1 MIAKF
6 TNLRMGTKLLVVF
19 LLVVLLVV
27 GIVGSLGVMNMQSIN
42 AILAEITDQRV
53 PSVKNATAVERY
65 ALRTIMDEKMYLLYQ
80 DTKYQ
85 QSAMANIDQIMV
97 SLDAVDKVAT
107 QYNDQDLLSKSQEVR
122 TVTEEY
128 KKLYNDGV
136 GKLQNNRAAAKTM
149 DEKGQ
154 VVVNEASAYFQA
166 KMKDTSSQA
175 KEALAIVVDIWDTAL
190 QTRLHEKNY
199 MLYKDS
205 REFTGLEAN
214 ITKLNKLYDDLQKV
228 TTAADEL
235 QRIDTARAATT
246 AYHTA
251 AQDWVKNDQDL
262 TAVLAQMA
270 EIGTKVQDNAMKAE
284 DAGWN
289 AADASKLEASN
300 VFSQALTY
308 FAIAGVV
315 AVVLGLIVSIT
326 FARSVT
332 KPLAQVHQAAQK
344 IAEGDLNQTLEIKST
359 DEIGQIAASF
369 TQMIAYLQSMAG
381 TATSIAD
388 GNLTQTVT
396 PQSTRDVLGNAFA
409 QMITNLHQLVSQV
422 ANNATGL
429 GVSAGQLSDIASQ
442 AGQAAEQVT
451 QTIQQIA
458 TGTTQQTESV
468 NRSQQVVEQVIRAI
482 EGVAHGAQEQAT
494 AVGKSATIAA
504 QISSAVDQVAAN
516 AQAGAQGA
524 ANAATTARQ
533 GAAMVEQTLQGMH
546 AIKTKVGLSAQKVQE
561 MGLRSH
567 QIGAIVETIDDI
579 ASQTNLLAL
588 NAAIEAA
595 RAGEHGKGFAVVADE
610 VRKLAEKSATAT
622 KEIGGLIKGI
632 QQTVNEAVQAMDE
645 GAKEVEQGVQR
656 ANASGAA
663 LADIL
668 AAAETVTRQAETIAA
683 AAQQMNAA
691 SAELVGA
698 METVSAIVEE
708 NTASTEEMAA
718 SSGEVSS
725 SIENIA
731 SISQENSAATEE
743 VNAAAEEM
751 SAQVEEVTASA
762 HTLSQMAQ
770 TLQALVGEFTLTSNT
785 AARPNPIAAIPPAF
799 AAPAPARL
807 ANGHKKEPV
816 PTARG

>member
-1 MIAKF
+1 MNFFNNLSVGTRILAGYAIGLMLISLVGVVAILRVNQIGSSVDNLASNLANDQHLADAVVSQIYATRLAALKYLKQKDEPSLVAYQQNFKDFQDMLQQADQEITQNERVAMLTDIKTGLQDYETTFTEIARLISGWRQVEQNVLDVQGPLAEDNLQKIRIDAVR
-6 TNLRMGTKLLVVF
+6 TDEDTVALYAGDAQQAVLRMRLDVFKYLESGDPKTAELFKQHHTEALAAYKKLDT
-19 LLVVLLVV
+19 
-27 GIVGSLGVMNMQSIN
+27 
-42 AILAEITDQRV
+42 EITDPGQRQLAV
-53 PSVKNATAVERY
+53 AAQKATEAY
-65 ALRTIMDEKMYLLYQ
+65 ATGFDSLKTDF
-80 DTKYQ
+80 DQ
-85 QSAMANIDQIMV
+85 QNM
-97 SLDAVDKVAT
+97 
-107 QYNDQDLLSKSQEVR
+107 
-122 TVTEEY
+122 
-128 KKLYNDGV
+128 LYND
-136 GKLQNNRAAAKTM
+136 KLGAIGPKVAQTGSAMSTSVKK
-149 DEKGQ
+149 DF
-154 VVVNEASAYFQA
+154 EAENAR
-166 KMKDTSSQA
+166 
-175 KEALAIVVDIWDTAL
+175 VDQL
-190 QTRLHEKNY
+190 VQQT
-199 MLYKDS
+199 
-205 REFTGLEAN
+205 
-214 ITKLNKLYDDLQKV
+214 Q
-228 TTAADEL
+228 
-235 QRIDTARAATT
+235 
-246 AYHTA
+246 
-251 AQDWVKNDQDL
+251 W
-262 TAVLAQMA
+262 
-270 EIGTKVQDNAMKAE
+270 
-284 DAGWN
+284 
-289 AADASKLEASN
+289 
-300 VFSQALTY
+300 
-308 FAIAGVV
+308 
-315 AVVLGLIVSIT
+315 VVLGTIITVVVVGLSLGWLIAQSI
-326 FARSVT
+326 T
-332 KPLAQVHQAAQK
+332 KPLHLVTQVSQQ
-344 IAEGDLNQTLEIKST
+344 IAEGDLETLVIEMKALARGDLT
-359 DEIGQIAASF
+359 R
-369 TQMIAYLQSMAG
+369 
-381 TATSIAD
+381 
-388 GNLTQTVT
+388 NLTIKAQPLAINSRSEVGVMAHAFNNIITRLQQTG
-396 PQSTRDVLGNAFA
+396 DAFS
-409 QMITNLHQLVSQV
+409 QMTVNLRELVSQV

-816 PTARG
+816 PHF

>member
-785 AARPNPIAAIPPAF
+785 AARSNPIAAIPPAF

>member
-6 TNLRMGTKLLVVF
+6 TNLRMGTKLLAAF

-27 GIVGSLGVMNMQSIN
+27 GIVGSLGVVNMQSIN
-42 AILAEITDQRV
+42 AILAEITGQRV

-128 KKLYNDGV
+128 KNLYNDGV

-199 MLYKDS
+199 MLYKDPQ
-205 REFTGLEAN
+205 ELAGLEAN
-214 ITKLNKLYDDLQKV
+214 ITKLGKLYDDLQKV

-246 AYHTA
+246 AYYTA

-262 TAVLAQMA
+262 TAVLAKMA
-270 EIGTKVQDNAMKAE
+270 EIGAKVQDNAMKAE

-289 AADASKLEASN
+289 AADASKIEANN

-332 KPLAQVHQAAQK
+332 KPLAQAHLAAQK

-369 TQMIAYLQSMAG
+369 MQMIAYLQSIAG
-381 TATSIAD
+381 TATSIANGD
-388 GNLTQTVT
+388 LTHTVT
-396 PQSTRDVLGNAFA
+396 PQSERDVLGNAFA
-409 QMITNLHQLVSQV
+409 QMISNLHQLVSQV
-422 ANNATGL
+422 ANNAAGL
-429 GVSAGQLSDIASQ
+429 GVSAGQLSEIASQ

-458 TGTTQQTESV
+458 TGTAQQTESV

-482 EGVAHGAQEQAT
+482 EGVASGAQEQAT

-504 QISSAVDQVAAN
+504 QMTSAIDQVAAN

-524 ANAATTARQ
+524 ANAAHTARQ

-632 QQTVNEAVQAMDE
+632 QQTVTEAVQAMDD

-668 AAAETVTRQAETIAA
+668 TAAETVTRQAETIAA
-683 AAQQMNAA
+683 AAQQMNTA

-770 TLQALVGEFTLTSNT
+770 SLQALVGEFTLTTN
-785 AARPNPIAAIPPAF
+785 AATPHGIAAAPPAF
-799 AAPAPARL
+799 SSPAPARL
-807 ANGHKKEPV
+807 ANGHRKEPT